1 MLQKLSL
8 LPRATVFKMLSI
20 FGIECWTWVVL
31 AGAEDLSHCRV
42 LIFSVLVDPVDWCV
56 SLFLLGFRGP
66 TLLLH
71 EASFT
76 FTFTS
81 EQIGFWEP
89 DDRLSCGPLA
99 AVCGNGLH
107 GAHQLPPASGP
118 CACALRLPCF
128 LSRPLHHLLLS
139 SNITRPKP
147 HPAFQS
153 FFHYPV
159 IFPVWHFLLSKWFRY
174 LFTCLF
180 YLDNRHFEHRAF
192 IYFGPRPVP
201 IS

>member
-1 MLQKLSL
+1 
-8 LPRATVFKMLSI
+8 MLSI

-99 AVCGNGLH
+99 AVCGTGCTELISP
-107 GAHQLPPASGP
+107 LPTSGP
-118 CACALRLPCF
+118 CACAAVRRAFSPDLCIIYF
-128 LSRPLHHLLLS
+128 SAQ
-139 SNITRPKP
+139 NATRPKNLTLHFTFFLP
-147 HPAFQS
+147 CHISCMAFPA
-153 FFHYPV
+153 
-159 IFPVWHFLLSKWFRY
+159 I
-174 LFTCLF
+174 
-180 YLDNRHFEHRAF
+180 
-192 IYFGPRPVP
+192 
-201 IS
+201 